1 MTTALKKRKNYEG
14 LKGVLINFLGSKHFS
29 FWAILYAFFLIL
41 FSTWFI
47 DLLNTGIRK
56 LAVLIGLKI
65 IFLKF
70 GGAIIIL
77 TVFVFLIIRIN
88 KKRSE
93 IEVKSEPPKS
103 VKVLVVFL
111 SNLGRITVEEK
122 KKIDEIKNII
132 KSNADD
138 KYINKLKDLIFKSTW
153 GMPLHAIEYHNRTL
167 EKVYVMTSKDKENE
181 KTNEFIK
188 GSYREFS
195 DFKEIFELFYKKEDF
210 IEEFIKGGINF
221 ENIKIVFDITN
232 KIFEYLFKNGYGKD
246 DFIID
251 ITGGQKPNSI
261 AAAIATL
268 TMESKFQYISTNPP
282 HDVLS
287 HDIGY
292 IPEEKLE

>member
-88 KKRSE
+88 KKRSK
-93 IEVKSEPPKS
+93 IEVKSESPKS

-210 IEEFIKGGINF
+210 IEEFIKGGTDF

-282 HDVLS
+282 HNVLS